1 MILLYFLLVISKQVL
16 LRYLCHQAAACFRT
30 QKQKST
36 VLELMQESCLPQL
49 FLQCAAC
56 LYTDKQPCLATSVG
70 HSSFRC
76 RAVAVNCQQQQHN
89 WIPRL
94 RQPCSADD
102 AMLYIQ
108 SMWGMQDL
116 NAQFEG
122 SLKKLLCRKLRPH
135 VDEAILISIDK
146 LGADV
151 RVRVGSDYSV
161 ERIGWQKV
169 HLPCLWH

>member
-1 MILLYFLLVISKQVL
+1 MYS
-16 LRYLCHQAAACFRT
+16 
-30 QKQKST
+30 
-36 VLELMQESCLPQL
+36 
-49 FLQCAAC
+49 
-56 LYTDKQPCLATSVG
+56 
-70 HSSFRC
+70 
-76 RAVAVNCQQQQHN
+76 
-89 WIPRL
+89 
-94 RQPCSADD
+94 D
-102 AMLYIQ
+102 AL
-108 SMWGMQDL
+108 GMQAL

-169 HLPCLWH
+169 CLPT

>member
-1 MILLYFLLVISKQVL
+1 
-16 LRYLCHQAAACFRT
+16 
-30 QKQKST
+30 
-36 VLELMQESCLPQL
+36 
-49 FLQCAAC
+49 
-56 LYTDKQPCLATSVG
+56 
-70 HSSFRC
+70 
-76 RAVAVNCQQQQHN
+76 
-89 WIPRL
+89 
-94 RQPCSADD
+94 
-102 AMLYIQ
+102 MLW
-108 SMWGMQDL
+108 WGMQGL

-169 HLPCLWH
+169 TLSCLRYWCPAAVLRRS

>member
-1 MILLYFLLVISKQVL
+1 M
-16 LRYLCHQAAACFRT
+16 
-30 QKQKST
+30 
-36 VLELMQESCLPQL
+36 P
-49 FLQCAAC
+49 
-56 LYTDKQPCLATSVG
+56 G
-70 HSSFRC
+70 HISSFRC
-76 RAVAVNCQQQQHN
+76 PAVAVDCDSNSTTGF
-89 WIPRL
+89 PDFVKR
-94 RQPCSADD
+94 CSADD
-102 AMLYIQ
+102 AMLHIIQ
-108 SMWGMQDL
+108 NVWGMQEL

-169 HLPCLWH
+169 HCLVRGIAALK

>member
-1 MILLYFLLVISKQVL
+1 MVTKTAQGG
-16 LRYLCHQAAACFRT
+16 CQT
-30 QKQKST
+30 
-36 VLELMQESCLPQL
+36 ESCHAVLMR
-49 FLQCAAC
+49 C
-56 LYTDKQPCLATSVG
+56 T
-70 HSSFRC
+70 FR
-76 RAVAVNCQQQQHN
+76 
-89 WIPRL
+89 
-94 RQPCSADD
+94 
-102 AMLYIQ
+102 
-108 SMWGMQDL
+108 SMSRMQDL

-169 HLPCLWH
+169 HSPYL

>member
-1 MILLYFLLVISKQVL
+1 MLGMPLGIRGLGFNHFFHKCYYNPL
-16 LRYLCHQAAACFRT
+16 
-30 QKQKST
+30 
-36 VLELMQESCLPQL
+36 QE
-49 FLQCAAC
+49 
-56 LYTDKQPCLATSVG
+56 
-70 HSSFRC
+70 
-76 RAVAVNCQQQQHN
+76 
-89 WIPRL
+89 
-94 RQPCSADD
+94 
-102 AMLYIQ
+102 
-108 SMWGMQDL
+108 L

-169 HLPCLWH
+169 HLPCQ